1 MALIVLCGKYTP
13 WKDQIS
19 VLVAPTVNIHH
30 WIKMAISLKNKP
42 PNLYMPFNVQYV
54 V

>member
-13 WKDQIS
+13 GKDQIS

-30 WIKMAISLKNKP
+30 WIKMAVSLKNKP
-42 PNLYMPFNVQYV
+42 PNLYKSSNVQYV
-54 V
+54 L